1 MHIFFQIIIQTYN
14 SNNWSVVTTPEEEEV
29 AVSAVFVFP
38 DIFWKHVSTNKK
50 LNPDLN
56 LYDTDTLYK
65 TWQNSI
71 CSCEN
76 VNVEHQETNSTLAT
90 FQETTEAPHKWS
102 SISTSCQWVFTY
114 TAVVSTWIV
123 TLSSDVSEGRLMH
136 LKTFLQAAVEL
147 KNRYNLKKILE
158 IV

>member
-71 CSCEN
+71 CSCKN
-76 VNVEHQETNSTLAT
+76 VSNTKRQTQHSLLLRKLQKLHTNDHQYLL
-90 FQETTEAPHKWS
+90 P
-102 SISTSCQWVFTY
+102 
-114 TAVVSTWIV
+114 
-123 TLSSDVSEGRLMH
+123 VSESLHIQPSLAHG
-136 LKTFLQAAVEL
+136 
-147 KNRYNLKKILE
+147 
-158 IV
+158 